1 VAVRR
6 LTAQAPFYGTR
17 IEAVTAAVPWLV
29 ASYLLGAI
37 PTSYLAGRLFRGID
51 LREHGSRNLGATNLY
66 RVLGWRYAVPVG
78 LLDAAKGFIPVVA
91 FAPRVSPSDLFAL
104 VCGLTAVLGHAF
116 SVFVGFKGGKG
127 VATAAGVMLGL
138 APVAL
143 AVATAVWI
151 ALVFTTGYVSLGSIA
166 AAAVFPI
173 AVLLFDRP
181 AEPRMLWLDV
191 AVAAAII
198 WFHRGNIQRLLKGTE
213 NRFGRRTA

>member
-1 VAVRR
+1 M
-6 LTAQAPFYGTR
+6 
-17 IEAVTAAVPWLV
+17 AALPWLL

-37 PTSYLAGRLFRGID
+37 PTSYLAARAFRGID

-66 RVLGWRYAVPVG
+66 RVLGWRFAVPVG
-78 LLDAAKGFIPVVA
+78 LFDAAKGLIPVLV
-91 FAPRVSPSDLFAL
+91 FAPRVSSSELFAL

-138 APVAL
+138 APIAL
-143 AVATAVWI
+143 AVATAIW
-151 ALVFTTGYVSLGSIA
+151 ALLVFTTGYVSLGSVA
-166 AAAVFPI
+166 AAAVFPF
-173 AVLLFDRP
+173 AVMLFDPP
-181 AEPRMLWLDV
+181 AEPGMLWLDA

-213 NRFGRRTA
+213 NRFGRRAA